1 MKESSAVGGKRG
13 RSAVGEEDEI
23 GTTQKREREREKVRR
38 GRRERSRGIFASF
51 FIFIFIFL
59 KIYYLFWKT
68 VYGLNWN

>member
-23 GTTQKREREREKVRR
+23 GTTQKRERESEK
-38 GRRERSRGIFASF
+38 GAERERSRGIFASF